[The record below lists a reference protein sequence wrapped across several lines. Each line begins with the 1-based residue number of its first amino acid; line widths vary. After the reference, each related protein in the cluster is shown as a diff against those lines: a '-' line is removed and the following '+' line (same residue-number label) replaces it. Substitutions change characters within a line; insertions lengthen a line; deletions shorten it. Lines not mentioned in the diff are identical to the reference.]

1 MSTGKR
7 RVFDREFK
15 LSAIEQLHGGA
26 SAAALCQELQISRGF
41 RNGVVIIVGMGP
53 QVFGKPGDP
62 ARRMRSWI
70 EWPRPPILK
79 RLVSALASWNAR
91 SGSRRSKSIFFD

>member
-26 SAAALCQELQISRGF
+26 SAAALCQELQISRGRLSQWCSDYRRHGPAGLRKAGRPRKTDAKLDRVAKTTDF
-41 RNGVVIIVGMGP
+41 ETAPGGIGGLESKMG
-53 QVFGKPGDP
+53 
-62 ARRMRSWI
+62 R
-70 EWPRPPILK
+70 E
-79 RLVSALASWNAR
+79 ASGA
-91 SGSRRSKSIFFD
+91 G